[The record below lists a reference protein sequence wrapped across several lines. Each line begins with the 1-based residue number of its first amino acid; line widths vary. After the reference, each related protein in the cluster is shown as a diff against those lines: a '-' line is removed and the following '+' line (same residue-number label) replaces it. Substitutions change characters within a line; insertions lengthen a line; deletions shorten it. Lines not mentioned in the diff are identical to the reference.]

1 MYFLMLYSKE
11 RLSLGLCTQTTDL
24 ATPVIAN
31 NEVEILFANGQSFSI
46 PNNSHLP

>member
-24 ATPVIAN
+24 ATPVTAN

-46 PNNSHLP
+46 PKNSHLP